1 MDFSDRV
8 NYVTWGQVL
17 DLFLNKMAPTTDEKL
32 HLRPAPL
39 QHEPKFKAIIHTKR
53 ESIAKIIGVSSGP
66 TYVYIIVSKYGQVG
80 IYDEKFRLILVMFLM
95 VYFFS
100 QYLFIHYCD
109 CMRFFNYRLQRQYEI
124 DIDTDPD
131 SDLDVAASD
140 PGWVTDGL
148 WMDNSKH
155 AVYTTSLRYEKIIK
169 KISLSIYDFT
179 SFFFQFVFYIEPC
192 IFMMLQHLFIMRNI
206 ELSDSEGMYVYK

>member
-66 TYVYIIVSKYGQVG
+66 TYVYIIVSK
-80 IYDEKFRLILVMFLM
+80 EVME
-95 VYFFS
+95 
-100 QYLFIHYCD
+100 D
-109 CMRFFNYRLQRQYEI
+109 
-124 DIDTDPD
+124 
-131 SDLDVAASD
+131 
-140 PGWVTDGL
+140 
-148 WMDNSKH
+148 
-155 AVYTTSLRYEKIIK
+155 
-169 KISLSIYDFT
+169 
-179 SFFFQFVFYIEPC
+179 FVFYN
-192 IFMMLQHLFIMRNI
+192 FIR
-206 ELSDSEGMYVYK
+206 V